1 VSAGIRVGAP
11 ASRGFQ
17 AYNWAMKQLLERLG
31 NIGYERPRV
40 AVALLP
46 LSLFTFVYL
55 LATLNAPPEWKAALG
70 GLSVCYLTAFLALG
84 SEWFWAR
91 WFASGLGWSGS
102 VVAVAGLVMMGW
114 NPVLA
119 IYGALH
125 AIVVVTLLGPKMAT
139 RYDLQPGWRE
149 RYGMDEFGVV
159 RLRKAV
165 TRAAAALPSVI
176 IWALGPRDGDGSLT
190 SLIVGICLTVL
201 GLHGLLR
208 FKTWGLLALAG
219 AATAVLVGGPSGVLA
234 HGVGSFEPLAVVM
247 SSPGSATALAL
258 LLAAAAAPFARGAV
272 RYIRSAR

>member
-1 VSAGIRVGAP
+1 
-11 ASRGFQ
+11 
-17 AYNWAMKQLLERLG
+17 MKQLLERLG

-70 GLSVCYLTAFLALG
+70 GLAVCYLTAFLALG

-91 WFASGLGWSGS
+91 WFASGLGWSGT
-102 VVAVAGLVMMGW
+102 VVGIAAMVIGGW

-119 IYGALH
+119 VYGGLH
-125 AIVVVTLLGPKMAT
+125 AIVVVMLLGPKMAN
-139 RYDLQPGWRE
+139 RYDMQPGWRE
-149 RYGMDEFGVV
+149 HYQMDEFGVI

-176 IWALGPRDGDGSLT
+176 IWALGPRDGDGSIA
-190 SLIVGICLTVL
+190 SLIAGISLTVL

-208 FKTWGLLALAG
+208 LRTWGLLALGG
-219 AATAVLVGGPSGVLA
+219 AAAAVLVGGSPGA
-234 HGVGSFEPLAVVM
+234 PLAIGASAASVYEPVALALA
-247 SSPGSATALAL
+247 SPASALALAL
-258 LLAAAAAPFARGAV
+258 LLAAAVFPFVRGAI
-272 RYIRSAR
+272 RYVRSAG